1 MQRSDGIIGGK
12 VCFWPWLKRPE
23 EQAHVCCQPCI
34 GVEILTEENYG
45 HGIMISETILYVQM
59 ETHKQE
65 QGLVKC
71 NAVLR
76 HRGPQSV
83 GNVGMDRGLI
93 PL

>member
-1 MQRSDGIIGGK
+1 MAETS
-12 VCFWPWLKRPE
+12 PP
-23 EQAHVCCQPCI
+23 QPCI
-34 GVEILTEENYG
+34 FVTEENYG

-83 GNVGMDRGLI
+83 GNVGNGQGIDSFVI
-93 PL
+93 EP